1 MATKGSREYEKIQTQ
16 KKLVAAIDRLSAGTP
31 KQKKK
36 LRTLKVNKSNVCI
49 EAGLSNGATKH
60 HLRVEVFIEVKQ
72 KFPDAIWTDEGEFE
86 KPSSG
91 DTEETSTIQIEEI
104 LAAKGNST
112 SKSGDTS
119 EKLEKQKT
127 LTSQYRE
134 QNEKLNA
141 AMKKQLALHEPWV
154 AALMDKLP
162 MDVKK
167 ALIEKYKTQ
176 LHNGDYENIVDFKP
190 RKLESV

>member
-1 MATKGSREYEKIQTQ
+1 MAAKGSREYEKIQTQ

-31 KQKKK
+31 KQRKK
-36 LRTLKVNKSNVCI
+36 LRTLKVNNSNVCI

-60 HLRVEVFIEVKQ
+60 YPRVEAFIKVKQ
-72 KFPDAIWTDEGEFE
+72 KFPDAIWTEEGEFE

-91 DTEETSTIQIEEI
+91 DTEETSTIQIEEF
-104 LAAKGNST
+104 LAVKGNST

-127 LTSQYRE
+127 IASQYRE
-134 QNEKLNA
+134 QNEKLTT
-141 AMKKQLALHEPWV
+141 AMEKQLALHEPWV

-167 ALIEKYKTQ
+167 ALIEKYESQ
-176 LHNGDYENIVDFKP
+176 LHKGDYKNIVDFKP
-190 RKLESV
+190 RKLDSV